1 MHSQNLRM
9 SLYSQRKL
17 AILSGTIFCSLF
29 TLFCFIASL
38 LFGETTI
45 TIDAL
50 IDATIHYSSHDQV
63 HSFLVEERLP
73 RAVTALVVGA
83 SLAIS
88 GVLLQTLVKS
98 PLASPSLIS
107 VNSGALVFSVIAVS
121 VLTITLLEQ
130 VVMLA
135 SIGAVLALAAV
146 YLLDHSSRS
155 LTQPVKTLFSGL
167 VLTVLALSITALLL
181 ITTNGSWDDI
191 VFWLAGSVSQH
202 SIKTVVPLLPLLVFA
217 IGVTWLLTPY
227 LNQLMENDTMDKPL
241 GYSTT
246 IIRLLIAICI
256 AIFASISVV
265 MAGFIGFVG
274 LMIPYLIRKFAK
286 PDFKW
291 LLPISALLGAS
302 LLLAIDTASRY
313 LSPAHTIPIGVGTAL
328 IGVPFVG
335 YLIWRSR
342 QKQ

>member
-1 MHSQNLRM
+1 M

-17 AILSGTIFCSLF
+17 AILCGTIFCLLF
-29 TLFCFIASL
+29 MLFCFIASL
-38 LFGETTI
+38 LVGKTAISLDTLF
-45 TIDAL
+45 DA
-50 IDATIHYSSHDQV
+50 IIHYSSSNQI
-63 HSFLVEERLP
+63 HSFLLEERLP
-73 RAVTALVVGA
+73 RAITALVVGA
-83 SLAIS
+83 SLASS
-88 GVLLQTLVKS
+88 GVLLQVLVKS

-135 SIGAVLALAAV
+135 CIGAVLALAAI
-146 YLLDHSSRS
+146 YLLDRSSGS
-155 LTQPVKTLFSGL
+155 LSKPVKTLFTGL
-167 VLTVLALSITALLL
+167 VLTVLALTITALLL
-181 ITTNGSWDDI
+181 ITTNGSWEDV

-202 SIKTVVPLLPLLVFA
+202 SIQTVVPLLPLLVFA
-217 IGVTWLLTPY
+217 IGVTWLITPY
-227 LNQLMENDTMDKPL
+227 LNQLMEADTMDKQL

-274 LMIPYLIRKFAK
+274 LMVPYLIRKLAN

-313 LSPAHTIPIGVGTAL
+313 LSPAHTIPIGIGTAL

-342 QKQ
+342 KNTH